1 MRQGIENLYHGLAGV
16 EGVKVYAGNMSLQKT
31 LDLVNRPGSSDTS
44 DLSIALSGIY
54 CLQELSGK
62 TAARG
67 DLCGP
72 MEGFAEVRGIRPGM
86 MGTVIPEIRQRSTK
100 SK

>member
-54 CLQELSGK
+54 CLQELSGENGCPRRSLRSDGGLWPK
-62 TAARG
+62 SGAS
-67 DLCGP
+67 D
-72 MEGFAEVRGIRPGM
+72 PG
-86 MGTVIPEIRQRSTK
+86 
-100 SK
+100 